1 MKKYKL
7 SNKDLKSIKSNHS
20 HRVLL
25 ISHEMSQ
32 TGAPRALV
40 YMALVMR
47 KRGIEPVFLSDQ
59 YGPLAKEISDL
70 DFKVVIEPLMNY
82 VLSDK
87 KSLLYLYV
95 SQFDTIV
102 FNTIVCSPLIIKMD
116 SIPVKKVLWLHEGS
130 MSYEHYDVAYDLN
143 IIYNRF
149 DYIYCVGDYSKS
161 FAEKYVDGKNL
172 GILYYGIPDLAK
184 GLQKIKKEEPIKFI
198 IAGTICKRKAQ
209 DLLIKSLFLVSENIR
224 ERIEINVVGEPIGS
238 RIVEE
243 VKDSPFSCVKYL
255 GPMEH
260 DELMKLYLDMD
271 YILCPSL
278 DDPMPIV
285 CTEGMMFSKVVMVSE
300 ATGTAS
306 LIKNGE
312 TGYRFPAGDEKALA
326 KAIESAVLDYSDKY
340 HEMGMRSRVI
350 FEENFAMAKF
360 EDSVYRKIIEVPKR
374 DIPNMPAKRSLLSE
388 KEEFRI
394 VKNAIKNSRLTRKE
408 AYYILKLYLA
418 EHRYKS
424 HKIVMKYIWYRW
436 IKKV

>member
-1 MKKYKL
+1 MYRL
-7 SNKDLKSIKSNHS
+7 SENDLKNRQRSDSYN
-20 HRVLL
+20 VLL
-25 ISHEMSQ
+25 ISHEMSL

-59 YGPLAKEISDL
+59 YGPLTKEISDL
-70 DFKVVIEPLMNY
+70 GFKVIIEPLMNY

-87 KSLLYLYV
+87 NSLLYLYV

-102 FNTIVCSPLIIKMD
+102 FNTIVCAPLIIKMD
-116 SIPVKKVLWLHEGS
+116 SIPVKKILWLHEGS
-130 MSYEHYDVAYDLN
+130 IMYEHYENVYDLYM
-143 IIYNRF
+143 IYNQF

-172 GILYYGIPDLAK
+172 GILYYGIPDLAE

-198 IAGTICKRKAQ
+198 IAGTICERKAQ
-209 DLLIKSLFLVSENIR
+209 DLLIKSLYLLAQNIR
-224 ERIEINVVGEPIGS
+224 ERIEINVVGEPICS
-238 RIVEE
+238 RIVMAI
-243 VKDSPFSCVKYL
+243 KNCPFSCVKYL
-255 GPMEH
+255 GAMEH

-300 ATGTAS
+300 STGTAN

-312 TGYRFPAGDEKALA
+312 TGYRFPAGNVKALA

-374 DIPNMPAKRSLLSE
+374 DIPNMPEMKGLLSE
-388 KEEFRI
+388 KEEFSI